1 MAREPRTLDEHLAL
15 EYSFHVLADPE
26 GGYVIEFPDLP
37 GCLTQVDDLG
47 EVGSVAEEIRTLWIE
62 TEYTEG
68 REIPPPFTPSSYSG
82 KFNVRLP
89 RALHRRLSHSADREG
104 ISLNQYVVSILSA
117 GDVEGRLEK
126 WLEGLEKRLEA
137 LRSGSSNRPSRPTGP
152 PRIKAPKG
160 VKSHASARTRS

>member
-1 MAREPRTLDEHLAL
+1 MAREPRKLEDYLAL

-37 GCLTQVDDLG
+37 GCMTQVDDLS
-47 EVGSVAEEIRTLWIE
+47 ELRSAAEEIRTLWIE
-62 TEYTEG
+62 TEYAAG
-68 REIPPPFTPSSYSG
+68 REIPPPSAPSSYSG

-104 ISLNQYVVSILSA
+104 VSLNQYVVSILSA

-126 WLEGLEKRLEA
+126 QLEGLERRLEA
-137 LRSGSSNRPSRPTGP
+137 LDSGAGSRTSRRSDP
-152 PRIKAPKG
+152 PRIKASKR
-160 VKSHASARTRS
+160 VKSRDSARTSG